1 MTDTAMNSTLGETA
15 SHRLHAQLIGQPG
28 SRDRL
33 NTPALILDIDA
44 FDSNIARMAVFA
56 GKHGLALR
64 PHAKSHKSADIARAQ
79 RARGAVGQCCA
90 KLGEAEALAA
100 EGIDGL
106 HLTSPVVTAPAITRL
121 AALLRRGPSISV
133 VADHPD
139 AVDALAIAAQG
150 GPPLTVFVDIDPGI
164 HRTGV
169 ASPEAAVA
177 LARRIA
183 EHAALHYGGV
193 QFYCGAQQHIQQFA
207 ERRDAII
214 ERTGYLSNCLG
225 QLADAGLSPA
235 VVTGGGTGSHV
246 IDAELG
252 VLTELQV
259 GSYIFMDREYSEC
272 ALDGGDVTPFQTSLM
287 VDARVI
293 STNAKGL
300 VTIDAGL
307 KAFATDAG
315 PATIIAGAGNDARYR
330 FMGDEHG
337 AIIGAEL
344 PDLGARVTLG
354 TPHCDPT
361 VNLYDAYHV
370 VRGDVLVAIW
380 PVTARGRST

>member
-1 MTDTAMNSTLGETA
+1 MSSETA
-15 SHRLHAQLIGQPG
+15 SYRLHAHLIGQPG

-33 NTPALILDIDA
+33 NTPALILDLA
-44 FDSNIARMAVFA
+44 PFERNVARMAAFA
-56 GKHGLALR
+56 KAHGLALR

-79 RARGAVGQCCA
+79 IAAGAVGLCCA
-90 KLGEAEALAA
+90 KLSEAEALAA

-106 HLTSPVVTAPAITRL
+106 HLTSPVVTPPAIARL
-121 AALLRRGPSISV
+121 AALSRRMASLSV

-139 AVDALAIAAQG
+139 AADALAEAAQG
-150 GPPLTVFVDIDPGI
+150 GPAMAVFVDIDPGI
-164 HRTGV
+164 RRTGV
-169 ASPEAAVA
+169 ASPQHAVE

-183 EHAALHYGGV
+183 ERPSLRYGGV
-193 QFYCGAQQHIQQFA
+193 QFYCGAQQHIKSFA
-207 ERRDAII
+207 ERREAIA
-214 ERTGYLSNCLG
+214 ERTRYLSTCLAE
-225 QLADAGLSPA
+225 LSAAGLSPK
-235 VVTGGGTGSHV
+235 VVTGGGTGSHA

-259 GSYIFMDREYSEC
+259 GSYIFMDREYAEC
-272 ALDGGDVTPFQTSLM
+272 EPGEGETAAFETALQ

-293 STNAKGL
+293 SANATGL

-315 PATIIAGAGNDARYR
+315 PAVVIAGAGDDARYR

-337 AIIGAEL
+337 AIVGSNL
-344 PDLGARVTLG
+344 PRLGARVTLG

-370 VRGDVLVAIW
+370 VRGEDLTAIW
-380 PVTARGRST
+380 PVTARGRSA

>member
-1 MTDTAMNSTLGETA
+1 M
-15 SHRLHAQLIGQPG
+15 
-28 SRDRL
+28 
-33 NTPALILDIDA
+33 
-44 FDSNIARMAVFA
+44 
-56 GKHGLALR
+56 GL
-64 PHAKSHKSADIARAQ
+64 
-79 RARGAVGQCCA
+79 CCA

-106 HLTSPVVTAPAITRL
+106 HLTSPVVTPPAIARL
-121 AALLRRGPSISV
+121 AALSRRLTSLSV

-139 AVDALAIAAQG
+139 AVDALASAAQG

-164 HRTGV
+164 RRTGV
-169 ASPEAAVA
+169 ASAHDAVA
-177 LARRIA
+177 LVHRIV
-183 EHAALHYGGV
+183 ERPSLRYGGV
-193 QFYCGAQQHIQQFA
+193 QFYCGAQQHIQSFA
-207 ERRDAII
+207 ERRDAIA
-214 ERTGYLSNCLG
+214 ERTAYLSDCLRE
-225 QLADAGLSPA
+225 LAEAGLSPGI
-235 VVTGGGTGSHV
+235 VTGGGTGSHA

-259 GSYIFMDREYSEC
+259 GSYIFMDREYAEC
-272 ALDGGDVTPFQTSLM
+272 DLDGGGSEGGGAIPFETALL

-293 STNAKGL
+293 SANATGL

-315 PATIIAGAGNDARYR
+315 PPVVLSGAGNDARYR

-337 AIIGAEL
+337 AVIGSDL
-344 PDLGARVTLG
+344 PGLGARVTLG

-370 VRGDVLVAIW
+370 VSGEVLTAIW
-380 PVTARGRST
+380 PVTARGRSA

>member
-1 MTDTAMNSTLGETA
+1 MSSIPGDTA
-15 SHRLHAQLIGQPG
+15 SHRLHAPLIGQPG
-28 SRDRL
+28 SRDWL
-33 NTPALILDIDA
+33 NTPALILDIAA
-44 FDSNIARMAVFA
+44 FESNIARMAAFA
-56 GKHGLALR
+56 RKHGLALR
-64 PHAKSHKSADIARAQ
+64 PHGKSHKSADIARAQ
-79 RARGAVGQCCA
+79 LAAGAVGLCCA
-90 KLGEAEALAA
+90 KLGEAEALAD

-106 HLTSPVVTAPAITRL
+106 HLTSPVVTAPAIARL
-121 AALLRRGPSISV
+121 TALSQRMASLSV

-139 AVDALAIAAQG
+139 VVDALAIAAQG
-150 GPPLTVFVDIDPGI
+150 GPPLKVFVDIDPGI
-164 HRTGV
+164 RRTGV
-169 ASPEAAVA
+169 ASPQAAVA

-183 EHAALHYGGV
+183 ERPSLSYGGV
-193 QFYCGAQQHIQQFA
+193 QFYCGAQQHIQSFA
-207 ERRDAII
+207 ERRNAII
-214 ERTGYLSNCLG
+214 ERTGYLSICLNE
-225 QLADAGLSPA
+225 LAAAGLAPG

-272 ALDGGDVTPFQTSLM
+272 DLDGGGALPFQTALM

-293 STNAKGL
+293 SANAEGL

-307 KAFATDAG
+307 KAFSTDAG
-315 PATIIAGAGNDARYR
+315 PATIIAGAGDGARYR

-337 AIIGAEL
+337 AVIGTDL
-344 PDLGARVTLG
+344 PDLGARITLG

-370 VRGDVLVAIW
+370 VRSEVLTAIW
-380 PVTARGRST
+380 PVTARGRSA

>member
-1 MTDTAMNSTLGETA
+1 MSSIPGDTA
-15 SHRLHAQLIGQPG
+15 SHRLHAHLIGQPG
-28 SRDRL
+28 SRDWL
-33 NTPALILDIDA
+33 NTPALILDIAA
-44 FDSNIARMAVFA
+44 FESNIARMAAFA
-56 GKHGLALR
+56 RKHGLALR
-64 PHAKSHKSADIARAQ
+64 PHAKSHKSADIARSQLA
-79 RARGAVGQCCA
+79 AGAVGLCCA
-90 KLGEAEALAA
+90 KLGEAEALAD

-106 HLTSPVVTAPAITRL
+106 HLTSPVVTAPAIARL
-121 AALLRRGPSISV
+121 KALSQRMASLSV

-139 AVDALAIAAQG
+139 VVDALAIAAQG
-150 GPPLTVFVDIDPGI
+150 GPPLKVFVDIDPGI
-164 HRTGV
+164 RRTGV
-169 ASPEAAVA
+169 ASPQAAVA

-183 EHAALHYGGV
+183 ERPSLSYGGV
-193 QFYCGAQQHIQQFA
+193 QFYCGAQQHIQSFA
-207 ERRDAII
+207 ERRNAII
-214 ERTGYLSNCLG
+214 ERTGYLSICLNE
-225 QLADAGLSPA
+225 LAAAGLAPG

-272 ALDGGDVTPFQTSLM
+272 DLDGGGALPFQTALM

-293 STNAKGL
+293 SANAEGL

-307 KAFATDAG
+307 KAFSTDAG
-315 PATIIAGAGNDARYR
+315 PATIIAGAGDGARYR

-337 AIIGAEL
+337 AVIGTDL
-344 PDLGARVTLG
+344 PDLGARITLG

-370 VRGDVLVAIW
+370 VRSEVLTAIW
-380 PVTARGRST
+380 PVTARGRSA

>member
-1 MTDTAMNSTLGETA
+1 MSSDTA
-15 SHRLHAQLIGQPG
+15 SHRLHAHLIGQPG

-33 NTPALILDIDA
+33 NTPALLLDLAA
-44 FDSNIARMAVFA
+44 FERNVTRMAEFA
-56 GKHGLALR
+56 RQQGLALR

-79 RARGAVGQCCA
+79 IAAGAVGLCCA

-106 HLTSPVVTAPAITRL
+106 HLTSPVVTPPAIARL
-121 AALLRRGPSISV
+121 AALSRRLTSLSV
-133 VADHPD
+133 VADHP
-139 AVDALAIAAQG
+139 ATIDALASAAQG

-164 HRTGV
+164 RRTGV
-169 ASPEAAVA
+169 ASANDAVT
-177 LARRIA
+177 LARLIA
-183 EHAALHYGGV
+183 DCPSLRYGGV
-193 QFYCGAQQHIQQFA
+193 QFYCGAQQHIQNFA
-207 ERRDAII
+207 ERREAIA
-214 ERTGYLSNCLG
+214 ERTRYLSKY
-225 QLADAGLSPA
+225 LADLAAAGLSPK
-235 VVTGGGTGSHV
+235 VVTGGGTGSHA

-259 GSYIFMDREYSEC
+259 GSYIFMDREYAEC
-272 ALDGGDVTPFQTSLM
+272 DLDGGGAMPFETALL

-293 STNAKGL
+293 SANAIGL

-337 AIIGAEL
+337 AVMGTDL
-344 PDLGARVTLG
+344 PGLGARITLG

-370 VRGDVLVAIW
+370 INGEDLAAIW
-380 PVTARGRST
+380 PVTARGRSA

>member
-1 MTDTAMNSTLGETA
+1 MSGATA
-15 SHRLHAQLIGQPG
+15 SHRLHAHLIGQPG

-33 NTPALILDIDA
+33 NTPALILDLVA
-44 FDSNIARMAVFA
+44 FERNVARMATFA
-56 GKHGLALR
+56 QAHGLALR

-79 RARGAVGQCCA
+79 IAAGAVGLCCA

-106 HLTSPVVTAPAITRL
+106 HLTSPVVTPPAITRL
-121 AALLRRGPSISV
+121 VALSRRMTSLSV
-133 VADHPD
+133 VADHPA
-139 AVDALAIAAQG
+139 AVDALAIAVQG

-164 HRTGV
+164 RRTGV
-169 ASPEAAVA
+169 ASPAHAVA

-183 EHAALHYGGV
+183 DHSSLRYGGV
-193 QFYCGAQQHIQQFA
+193 QFYCGAQQHIASFA
-207 ERRDAII
+207 ERREAIA
-214 ERTGYLSNCLG
+214 ERTGYLSACLAE
-225 QLADAGLSPA
+225 LAAADLAPP
-235 VVTGGGTGSHV
+235 VVTGGGTGSHA

-259 GSYIFMDREYSEC
+259 GSYIFMDREYAEC
-272 ALDGGDVTPFQTSLM
+272 DPGDDGTAAFETALL

-293 STNAKGL
+293 SANAAGL

-315 PATIIAGAGNDARYR
+315 SPVVLAGAGADARYR
-330 FMGDEHG
+330 FMGDEQG
-337 AIIGAEL
+337 AVIGSDL
-344 PDLGARVTLG
+344 PGLGARVTLA

-370 VRGDVLVAIW
+370 VRGEELTAIW
-380 PVTARGRST
+380 PVTARGRSA

>member
-1 MTDTAMNSTLGETA
+1 MSSETA
-15 SHRLHAQLIGQPG
+15 SHRLHAHLIGQPG

-33 NTPALILDIDA
+33 NTPALILDLAA
-44 FDSNIARMAVFA
+44 FERNVARMAAFA
-56 GKHGLALR
+56 NAHGLALR

-79 RARGAVGQCCA
+79 IAAGAVGLCCA

-106 HLTSPVVTAPAITRL
+106 HLTSPVVTPPAIARL
-121 AALLRRGPSISV
+121 VAQSRRVASLSV

-139 AVDALAIAAQG
+139 AVDALASAAQG
-150 GPPLTVFVDIDPGI
+150 GPALTVFVDIDPGI
-164 HRTGV
+164 RRTGV
-169 ASPEAAVA
+169 ASPQHAVA

-183 EHAALHYGGV
+183 DRPSLRYGGV
-193 QFYCGAQQHIQQFA
+193 QFYCGAQQHIKSFA
-207 ERRDAII
+207 ERREAIT
-214 ERTGYLSNCLG
+214 ERTAYLSTC
-225 QLADAGLSPA
+225 LADLAAAGLPPK
-235 VVTGGGTGSHV
+235 VVTGGGTGSHA

-259 GSYIFMDREYSEC
+259 GSYIFMDREYAEC
-272 ALDGGDVTPFQTSLM
+272 DPGEGGTAVFETALL

-293 STNAKGL
+293 SANATGL

-315 PATIIAGAGNDARYR
+315 PPVVLSGAGDDARYR

-337 AIIGAEL
+337 AVIGSDL
-344 PDLGARVTLG
+344 PGLGARITLG

-370 VRGDVLVAIW
+370 ISGEDLSAIW
-380 PVTARGRST
+380 PVTARGRSA